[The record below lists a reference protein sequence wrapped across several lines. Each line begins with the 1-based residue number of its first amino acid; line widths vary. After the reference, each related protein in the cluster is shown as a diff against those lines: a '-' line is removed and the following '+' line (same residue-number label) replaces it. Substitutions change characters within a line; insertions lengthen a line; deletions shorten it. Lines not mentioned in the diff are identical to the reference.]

1 MCLAVRNVVDGT
13 PDRCILYY
21 IRGHLNRRFLSES
34 PVVEPVS
41 TFGRIIGIKIALSRL
56 LITKIYR
63 LTCIVV
69 LSQHGPENPKSSCSV
84 TVEFVI

>member
-1 MCLAVRNVVDGT
+1 MGLVIRNVFDGT
-13 PDRCILYY
+13 PNRCILY
-21 IRGHLNRRFLSES
+21 IRSHLNIRLLSES

-41 TFGRIIGIKIALSRL
+41 TFGRIIGIKIAPSRL

-63 LTCIVV
+63 LTCIIV
-69 LSQHGPENPKSSCSV
+69 LSQHGPENPKSSYSV